1 LVFKEWSLSN
11 VPGRYR
17 IWIPIMAITNGYA
30 TLAEIKGYMSISDNT
45 DNDLLE
51 NLIESASRS
60 IDRIANRRFYLDATA
75 SARLYRAYSNIFVF
89 VDDIGTT
96 SNLVVAIDENGNGT
110 YSKTLTLNTDYILD
124 PLTSQ
129 SLNRPFTQLTMVS
142 NTESWPIFPGLT
154 SNGLRPGVQVTA
166 RWGWPSVPDDL
177 NMACLILTADLYKR
191 KDAPGGILG
200 LGDLGVVRMSP
211 IGRDVTAM
219 VRAYKKEVI
228 A

>member
-1 LVFKEWSLSN
+1 
-11 VPGRYR
+11 
-17 IWIPIMAITNGYA
+17 MAITNGYA
-30 TLAEIKGYMSISDNT
+30 TLTQIKAYMSISDNT

-51 NLIESASRS
+51 DLVESASRS

-96 SNLVVAIDENGNGT
+96 SSLVVAMDEDGNGT

-124 PLTSQ
+124 PLTSP
-129 SLNRPFTQLTMVS
+129 SLNRPYTQLTMVS
-142 NTESWPIFPGLT
+142 NTESWPIFPGIT

-166 RWGWPSVPDDL
+166 RWGWPSVPDDI

>member
-1 LVFKEWSLSN
+1 
-11 VPGRYR
+11 
-17 IWIPIMAITNGYA
+17 MAITNGYA
-30 TLAEIKGYMSISDNT
+30 TLTEIKNYMSISDTT

-51 NLIESASRS
+51 NLVESASRS

-96 SNLVVAIDENGNGT
+96 SSLVVKTDEDGNGT

>member
-1 LVFKEWSLSN
+1 
-11 VPGRYR
+11 
-17 IWIPIMAITNGYA
+17 MAIVNGYA
-30 TLAEIKGYMSISDNT
+30 TLTQIKAYMSISDNT

-51 NLIESASRS
+51 DLVESASRS
-60 IDRIANRRFYLDATA
+60 IDRIANRRFYLDSTA
-75 SARLYRAYSNIFVF
+75 SARLYRAYSNIFVY

-96 SNLVVAIDENGNGT
+96 SNLVVAVDENGNGT

-142 NTESWPIFPGLT
+142 NTESWPIFPGIT

-166 RWGWPSVPDDL
+166 RWGWPSVPDDI

>member
-1 LVFKEWSLSN
+1 
-11 VPGRYR
+11 
-17 IWIPIMAITNGYA
+17 MAITNGYA
-30 TLAEIKGYMSISDNT
+30 TLAEIKAYMSISDTT
-45 DNDLLE
+45 DDSLLE
-51 NLIESASRS
+51 NLVESASRS

-89 VDDIGTT
+89 VDDIGSTT
-96 SNLVVAIDENGNGT
+96 SLVVKTDEDGNGT
-110 YSKTLTLNTDYILD
+110 YSKTLTLNTDFILD

-142 NTESWPIFPGLT
+142 NTESWPIFPGIT

-166 RWGWPSVPDDL
+166 KWGWPAVPDDL

>member
-1 LVFKEWSLSN
+1 
-11 VPGRYR
+11 
-17 IWIPIMAITNGYA
+17 MAITNGYA
-30 TLAEIKGYMSISDNT
+30 TLTEIKNYMSISDST

-51 NLIESASRS
+51 NLVESASRS

-75 SARLYRAYSNIFVF
+75 SARLYRAYSNIFVY

-96 SNLVVAIDENGNGT
+96 SNLVVAVDENGNGT

-142 NTESWPIFPGLT
+142 NTESWPIFPGIT

>member
-1 LVFKEWSLSN
+1 
-11 VPGRYR
+11 
-17 IWIPIMAITNGYA
+17 
-30 TLAEIKGYMSISDNT
+30 MSISDNT

-51 NLIESASRS
+51 DLIESASRS
-60 IDRIANRRFYLDATA
+60 IDRMANRRFYLDTTA
-75 SARLYRAYSNIFVF
+75 SARLYRAYSDIFVYI
-89 VDDIGTT
+89 DDIGTT
-96 SNLVVAIDENGNGT
+96 SSLAVALDINGNGT
-110 YSKTLTLNTDYILD
+110 YTKTLTLNQDYILD
-124 PLTSQ
+124 PLTAS
-129 SLNRPFTQLTMVS
+129 SLGRPFTQLTMVS
-142 NTESWPIFPGLT
+142 NTETWPIFPGLT
-154 SNGLRPGVQVTA
+154 QNGLRPGVQVTA
-166 RWGWPSVPDDL
+166 RWGWPSVPDDI

>member
-1 LVFKEWSLSN
+1 
-11 VPGRYR
+11 
-17 IWIPIMAITNGYA
+17 
-30 TLAEIKGYMSISDNT
+30 MSISDST

-51 NLIESASRS
+51 NLVESASRS
-60 IDRIANRRFYLDATA
+60 IDRIANRRFYLDSTA

-96 SNLVVAIDENGNGT
+96 SNLVVAMDEDGNGT

-142 NTESWPIFPGLT
+142 NTESWPIFPGIT

-166 RWGWPSVPDDL
+166 RWGWPSVPDDI

>member
-1 LVFKEWSLSN
+1 
-11 VPGRYR
+11 
-17 IWIPIMAITNGYA
+17 MAITNGYA
-30 TLAEIKGYMSISDNT
+30 TLTQIKAYMSISDNT

-51 NLIESASRS
+51 DLVESASRS

-75 SARLYRAYSNIFVF
+75 SARLYRAYSDIFVY

-96 SNLVVAIDENGNGT
+96 SSLVVKTDSNGNGT
-110 YSKTLTLNTDYILD
+110 YAKTLTLNQDYILD
-124 PLTSQ
+124 PLTAS

-142 NTESWPIFPGLT
+142 NTETWPIFPGLT
-154 SNGLRPGVQVTA
+154 QNGLRPGVQVTA
-166 RWGWPSVPDDL
+166 RWGWPSVPDDI

-211 IGRDVTAM
+211 LGRDVTAM
-219 VRAYKKEVI
+219 VRAYKKEVV

>member
-1 LVFKEWSLSN
+1 
-11 VPGRYR
+11 
-17 IWIPIMAITNGYA
+17 MAIVNGYA
-30 TLAEIKGYMSISDNT
+30 TLTEIKGYMSISDNT

-51 NLIESASRS
+51 NLVESASRS

-75 SARLYRAYSNIFVF
+75 SARLYRAYSNIFVY

-96 SNLVVAIDENGNGT
+96 SSLVVAVDENGNGT

-124 PLTSQ
+124 PLTSP
-129 SLNRPFTQLTMVS
+129 SLNRPYTQLTMVS
-142 NTESWPIFPGLT
+142 NTETWPIFPGLT

-211 IGRDVTAM
+211 LGRDVTAM

>member
-1 LVFKEWSLSN
+1 
-11 VPGRYR
+11 
-17 IWIPIMAITNGYA
+17 MAITNGYA
-30 TLAEIKGYMSISDNT
+30 TLAEIKAYMSISDTT
-45 DNDLLE
+45 DDTLLE
-51 NLIESASRS
+51 NLVESASRS

-96 SNLVVAIDENGNGT
+96 NNLVVKTDEDGNGT

>member
-1 LVFKEWSLSN
+1 
-11 VPGRYR
+11 
-17 IWIPIMAITNGYA
+17 MAIVNGYA
-30 TLAEIKGYMSISDNT
+30 TLTQIKAYMSISDNT

-51 NLIESASRS
+51 DLVESASRS
-60 IDRIANRRFYLDATA
+60 IDRIANRRFYLDSSA

-96 SNLVVAIDENGNGT
+96 SSLVVAVDEDGNGT

-142 NTESWPIFPGLT
+142 NTESWPIFPGIT

>member
-1 LVFKEWSLSN
+1 
-11 VPGRYR
+11 
-17 IWIPIMAITNGYA
+17 MAIVNGYA
-30 TLAEIKGYMSISDNT
+30 TLTQIKNYMSISDNT

-51 NLIESASRS
+51 DLIESASRS
-60 IDRIANRRFYLDATA
+60 IDRMANRRFYLDTTA
-75 SARLYRAYSNIFVF
+75 SARLYRAYSDIFVY

-96 SNLVVAIDENGNGT
+96 SNLAVALDINGNGT
-110 YSKTLTLNTDYILD
+110 YTKTLTLNQDYILD
-124 PLTSQ
+124 PLTAS
-129 SLNRPFTQLTMVS
+129 SLGRPFTQLTMVS
-142 NTESWPIFPGLT
+142 NTETWPIFPGLT
-154 SNGLRPGVQVTA
+154 QNGLRPGVQVTA
-166 RWGWPSVPDDL
+166 RWGWPSVPDDI

>member
-1 LVFKEWSLSN
+1 
-11 VPGRYR
+11 
-17 IWIPIMAITNGYA
+17 MAITNGYA
-30 TLAEIKGYMSISDNT
+30 TLTQIKNYMSISDNT

-51 NLIESASRS
+51 DLIESASRS
-60 IDRIANRRFYLDATA
+60 IDRMANRRFYLDATA
-75 SARLYRAYSNIFVF
+75 SARLYRAYSDIFVY

-96 SNLVVAIDENGNGT
+96 SNLSVALDINGNGT
-110 YSKTLTLNTDYILD
+110 YTKTLTLNQDYILD
-124 PLTSQ
+124 PLTAA
-129 SLNRPFTQLTMVS
+129 SLGRPFTQLTMVS
-142 NTESWPIFPGLT
+142 NTETWPIFPGLT
-154 SNGLRPGVQVTA
+154 QNGLRPGVQVTA
-166 RWGWPSVPDDL
+166 RWGWPSVPDDI

>member
-1 LVFKEWSLSN
+1 
-11 VPGRYR
+11 
-17 IWIPIMAITNGYA
+17 MAITNGYA
-30 TLAEIKGYMSISDNT
+30 TLTEIKNYMSISDST

-51 NLIESASRS
+51 NLVESASRS

-96 SNLVVAIDENGNGT
+96 SSLVVKTDEDGNGT

-142 NTESWPIFPGLT
+142 NTETWPIFPGLT

-219 VRAYKKEVI
+219 VRAYKKEVL

>member
-1 LVFKEWSLSN
+1 
-11 VPGRYR
+11 
-17 IWIPIMAITNGYA
+17 MAITNGYA
-30 TLAEIKGYMSISDNT
+30 TLTQIKAYMSISDNT

-51 NLIESASRS
+51 DLVESASRS
-60 IDRIANRRFYLDATA
+60 IDRIANRRFYLDAVA
-75 SARLYRAYSNIFVF
+75 SARLYRAYSDIFVY

-96 SNLVVAIDENGNGT
+96 SSLVVQTDSNGNGT
-110 YSKTLTLNTDYILD
+110 YAKTLTLNQDYILD
-124 PLTSQ
+124 PLTAS
-129 SLNRPFTQLTMVS
+129 SLGRPFTQLTMVS
-142 NTESWPIFPGLT
+142 NTETWPIFPGLT
-154 SNGLRPGVQVTA
+154 QNGLRPGVQVTA
-166 RWGWPSVPDDL
+166 RWGWPSVPDDI

>member
-1 LVFKEWSLSN
+1 
-11 VPGRYR
+11 
-17 IWIPIMAITNGYA
+17 MAITNGYA
-30 TLAEIKGYMSISDNT
+30 TLTQIKAYMSISDNT

-51 NLIESASRS
+51 DLVESASRS
-60 IDRIANRRFYLDATA
+60 IDRIANRRFYLDTTA
-75 SARLYRAYSNIFVF
+75 SARLYRAYSDIFVY

-96 SNLVVAIDENGNGT
+96 SSLVVQTDSNGNGT
-110 YSKTLTLNTDYILD
+110 YAKTLTLNQDYILD
-124 PLTSQ
+124 PLTAS

-142 NTESWPIFPGLT
+142 NTETWPIFPGLT
-154 SNGLRPGVQVTA
+154 QNGLRPGVQVTA
-166 RWGWPSVPDDL
+166 RWGWPSVPDDI

-219 VRAYKKEVI
+219 VRAYKKEVV

>member
-1 LVFKEWSLSN
+1 
-11 VPGRYR
+11 
-17 IWIPIMAITNGYA
+17 MAITNGYA
-30 TLAEIKGYMSISDNT
+30 TLTQIKAYMSISDNT

-51 NLIESASRS
+51 DLVESASRS
-60 IDRIANRRFYLDATA
+60 IDRIANRRFYLDTTA

-96 SNLVVAIDENGNGT
+96 SSLVVAMDEDGNGT

-124 PLTSQ
+124 PLTSP
-129 SLNRPFTQLTMVS
+129 SLNRPYTQLTMVS
-142 NTESWPIFPGLT
+142 NTESWPIFPGIT

-166 RWGWPSVPDDL
+166 RWGWPSVPDDI

>member
-1 LVFKEWSLSN
+1 
-11 VPGRYR
+11 
-17 IWIPIMAITNGYA
+17 MAIVNGYA
-30 TLAEIKGYMSISDNT
+30 TLTEIKGYMSISDNT

-75 SARLYRAYSNIFVF
+75 SARLYRAYSDIFVY
-89 VDDIGTT
+89 VDDIGSTT
-96 SNLVVAIDENGNGT
+96 DLVVKTDSNGNGS
-110 YSKTLTLNTDYILD
+110 YAKTLTLNTDYILD
-124 PLTSQ
+124 PLTAP
-129 SLNRPFTQLTMVS
+129 SLSRPYTQLTMVS
-142 NTESWPIFPGLT
+142 NTETWPIFPGLT
-154 SNGLRPGVQVTA
+154 QNGLRPGVQVTA
-166 RWGWPSVPDDL
+166 KWGWPSVPDDI

-211 IGRDVTAM
+211 LGRDVTAM
-219 VRAYKKEVI
+219 VRAYKKEVV

>member
-1 LVFKEWSLSN
+1 
-11 VPGRYR
+11 
-17 IWIPIMAITNGYA
+17 MAITNGYA
-30 TLAEIKGYMSISDNT
+30 TLTEIKNYMSISDTT

-75 SARLYRAYSNIFVF
+75 SARLYRAYSNIFVY

-96 SNLVVAIDENGNGT
+96 SNLVVAVDENGNGT

-142 NTESWPIFPGLT
+142 NTETWPIFPGLT

-166 RWGWPSVPDDL
+166 RWGWPSVPDDI

>member
-1 LVFKEWSLSN
+1 
-11 VPGRYR
+11 
-17 IWIPIMAITNGYA
+17 
-30 TLAEIKGYMSISDNT
+30 MSISDNT

-51 NLIESASRS
+51 DLIESASRS
-60 IDRIANRRFYLDATA
+60 IDRIANRRFYLDANA
-75 SARLYRAYSNIFVF
+75 SARLYRAYSDIFVY

-96 SNLVVAIDENGNGT
+96 SNLVVALDINGNGT
-110 YSKTLTLNTDYILD
+110 YTKTLTLNQDYILD
-124 PLTSQ
+124 PLTAS
-129 SLNRPFTQLTMVS
+129 SLGRPFTQLTMVS
-142 NTESWPIFPGLT
+142 NTETWPIFPGLT
-154 SNGLRPGVQVTA
+154 QNGLRPGVQVTA
-166 RWGWPSVPDDL
+166 KWGWPSVPDDI

>member
-1 LVFKEWSLSN
+1 
-11 VPGRYR
+11 
-17 IWIPIMAITNGYA
+17 MAITNGYA
-30 TLAEIKGYMSISDNT
+30 TLTQIKNYMSISDAT

-51 NLIESASRS
+51 DLIESASRS
-60 IDRIANRRFYLDATA
+60 IDRMANRRFYLDATA
-75 SARLYRAYSNIFVF
+75 SARLYRAYSDIFVY

-96 SNLVVAIDENGNGT
+96 SSLAVALDINGNGT
-110 YSKTLTLNTDYILD
+110 YTKTLTLNQDYILD
-124 PLTSQ
+124 PLTAAS
-129 SLNRPFTQLTMVS
+129 SGRPFTQLTMVS
-142 NTESWPIFPGLT
+142 NTETWPIFPGLT
-154 SNGLRPGVQVTA
+154 QNGLRPGVQVTA
-166 RWGWPSVPDDL
+166 RWGWPSVPDDI

>member
-1 LVFKEWSLSN
+1 
-11 VPGRYR
+11 
-17 IWIPIMAITNGYA
+17 MAITNGYA
-30 TLAEIKGYMSISDNT
+30 TLTQIKAYMSISDNT

-51 NLIESASRS
+51 DLVESASRS

-75 SARLYRAYSNIFVF
+75 SARLYRAYSDIFVY

-96 SNLVVAIDENGNGT
+96 SSLVVQTDSNGNGT
-110 YSKTLTLNTDYILD
+110 YAKTLTLNQDYILD
-124 PLTSQ
+124 PLTAS

-142 NTESWPIFPGLT
+142 NTETWPIFPGLT
-154 SNGLRPGVQVTA
+154 QNGLRPGVQVTA
-166 RWGWPSVPDDL
+166 RWGWPSVPDDI

>member
-1 LVFKEWSLSN
+1 
-11 VPGRYR
+11 
-17 IWIPIMAITNGYA
+17 
-30 TLAEIKGYMSISDNT
+30 MSISDNT

-51 NLIESASRS
+51 DLVESASRS

-96 SNLVVAIDENGNGT
+96 SNLVVAMDENGNGT

-124 PLTSQ
+124 PLTSP
-129 SLNRPFTQLTMVS
+129 SLNRPYTQLTMVS
-142 NTESWPIFPGLT
+142 NTESWPIFPGIT

-166 RWGWPSVPDDL
+166 RWGWPSVPDDI